1 MTSKIVVNNIEA
13 DAGVS
18 TVFFNSDIGA
28 TDGTLNV
35 DGNLTV
41 DGVITYEDVTNVD
54 SVGIITARSGLHVTG
69 GSVGIGNS
77 GDFGFFTNANDRT
90 LILGTG
96 NGSGAIQVHSGGTS
110 YGGLYFGDSTSGNAR
125 YSGYVEYKHDENFL
139 RFATAEV
146 ERLRITSAGNIGV
159 GGLTTP
165 GALLSI
171 PAGESNTPRLAIESA
186 VDDNDFTITQ
196 YEDGNG
202 TYTMLGQ
209 NVKLNSGGNTTV
221 LDSGHRTA
229 GILLDA
235 RNHGAITFLTGA
247 ANAATENVKIDSS
260 GRVLAGLTA
269 SVDSNSTLQVEGRN
283 TITAIR
289 YSAATGNAGSKLEL
303 SRSASN
309 TVGTTAAVSATDE
322 LGEIRFRGAS
332 TGSAFNTGAVIS
344 AVITSGTIS
353 ASSFPTDLLFKTTNN
368 GAASATEKLRI
379 TSDGKIGINCTP
391 TERFHINGGDGDKF
405 KLDCPNNYSNSSSI
419 IMSQERGEIK
429 TTIDASGGNPG
440 GTMVLRTRNT
450 AGTMIDAITIE
461 NSQQVS
467 INSAAGTHPLTVSNG
482 GAQRLR
488 ITSDGEVLISNS
500 GNRFLSLDRTNA
512 SSGSGEFN
520 LNVESNSQAT
530 ISYDDGANLVIGTSS
545 SPRTQ
550 SGFSEKLSITST
562 GNMRIGDSSV
572 TFSDNNA
579 YYSNA
584 WSSTDGYNTF
594 LTIASTEY
602 ANIRFRGNHST
613 DAEFTIGVGNGTYY
627 MAYDEIGNTHLLT
640 AIASTGVVSGD
651 LNDTSDEKLKENIT
665 SIADGQIDIIKQ
677 LRPVNFDWKKGTLKG
692 QSGFIAQEIKA
703 VIPDLVQGEEYD
715 ENDFGSVGYSVNTN
729 GLVSHLTK
737 ALQEAIS
744 KIEALE
750 NRLTAAGL

>member
-146 ERLRITSAGNIGV
+146 EKLRITSAGNIGV
-159 GGLTTP
+159 GGLTNP

-247 ANAATENVKIDSS
+247 ANAATENVKIDS
-260 GRVLAGLTA
+260 R
-269 SVDSNSTLQVEGRN
+269 SVGPEFKLKFP
-283 TITAIR
+283 
-289 YSAATGNAGSKLEL
+289 GNA
-303 SRSASN
+303 N
-309 TVGTTAAVSATDE
+309 
-322 LGEIRFRGAS
+322 
-332 TGSAFNTGAVIS
+332 
-344 AVITSGTIS
+344 
-353 ASSFPTDLLFKTTNN
+353 
-368 GAASATEKLRI
+368 
-379 TSDGKIGINCTP
+379 
-391 TERFHINGGDGDKF
+391 
-405 KLDCPNNYSNSSSI
+405 
-419 IMSQERGEIK
+419 
-429 TTIDASGGNPG
+429 
-440 GTMVLRTRNT
+440 
-450 AGTMIDAITIE
+450 
-461 NSQQVS
+461 
-467 INSAAGTHPLTVSNG
+467 
-482 GAQRLR
+482 
-488 ITSDGEVLISNS
+488 
-500 GNRFLSLDRTNA
+500 
-512 SSGSGEFN
+512 
-520 LNVESNSQAT
+520 
-530 ISYDDGANLVIGTSS
+530 
-545 SPRTQ
+545 
-550 SGFSEKLSITST
+550 
-562 GNMRIGDSSV
+562 
-572 TFSDNNA
+572 
-579 YYSNA
+579 
-584 WSSTDGYNTF
+584 
-594 LTIASTEY
+594 
-602 ANIRFRGNHST
+602 
-613 DAEFTIGVGNGTYY
+613 
-627 MAYDEIGNTHLLT
+627 
-640 AIASTGVVSGD
+640 
-651 LNDTSDEKLKENIT
+651 
-665 SIADGQIDIIKQ
+665 
-677 LRPVNFDWKKGTLKG
+677 
-692 QSGFIAQEIKA
+692 
-703 VIPDLVQGEEYD
+703 
-715 ENDFGSVGYSVNTN
+715 
-729 GLVSHLTK
+729 
-737 ALQEAIS
+737 
-744 KIEALE
+744 
-750 NRLTAAGL
+750 

>member
-229 GILLDA
+229 GMQLDA
-235 RNHGAITFLTGA
+235 RHHGAITFVTGA
-247 ANAATENVKIDSS
+247 ANAATERLHLNSDGKLILSMTGRTTPFIS
-260 GRVLAGLTA
+260 GDGGMCIEQSYDGNLRALTI
-269 SVDSNSTLQVEGRN
+269 RN
-283 TITAIR
+283 KDTGA
-289 YSAATGNAGSKLEL
+289 SAATSLGFSLNRSGGDYDFLGGEIKLVKEQTWTTTDTTID
-303 SRSASN
+303 SAMTFS
-309 TVGTTAAVSATDE
+309 TTA
-322 LGEIRFRGAS
+322 
-332 TGSAFNTGAVIS
+332 
-344 AVITSGTIS
+344 
-353 ASSFPTDLLFKTTNN
+353 NN
-368 GAASATEKLRI
+368 ALTERLRI
-379 TSDGKIGINCTP
+379 TSDGKIGIGSDTP
-391 TERFHINGGDGDKF
+391 SAKLDIYRSGSGAAARFGKETIFGELQVDGQRIGIQGKRSSDNAVSGFFVENPTSTGTSNFELVTIKTAGTERLRINSAGNVTIGGKVDPGWNSTVDALTVGYAGVFYEDSYSVGGVAGRDNYLIIGNNTRYAPDGQNKYI
-405 KLDCPNNYSNSSSI
+405 NNDEAMRIYMHAGTLAYQNAAA
-419 IMSQERGEIK
+419 G
-429 TTIDASGGNPG
+429 SGGN
-440 GTMVLRTRNT
+440 N
-450 AGTMIDAITIE
+450 ITF
-461 NSQQVS
+461 
-467 INSAAGTHPLTVSNG
+467 TD
-482 GAQRLR
+482 RLH
-488 ITSDGEVLISNS
+488 IT
-500 GNRFLSLDRTNA
+500 
-512 SSGSGEFN
+512 
-520 LNVESNSQAT
+520 
-530 ISYDDGANLVIGTSS
+530 
-545 SPRTQ
+545 P
-550 SGFSEKLSITST
+550 T

-750 NRLTAAGL
+750 NRLTDAGL